1 MELGKKLYKPRFSS
15 IENIYK
21 TISTN
26 DFKPTNIGHSIVK
39 RLPKSLLKFNK
50 NNFINPIII
59 YCDNLTLKDE
69 NINLEIKLKTIL
81 CKIFN

>member
-1 MELGKKLYKPRFSS
+1 MGLGFGKGLPEEIMLNELIFKLTF
-15 IENIYK
+15 ENIYK

-50 NNFINPIII
+50 NNFINK
-59 YCDNLTLKDE
+59 YG
-69 NINLEIKLKTIL
+69 
-81 CKIFN
+81 